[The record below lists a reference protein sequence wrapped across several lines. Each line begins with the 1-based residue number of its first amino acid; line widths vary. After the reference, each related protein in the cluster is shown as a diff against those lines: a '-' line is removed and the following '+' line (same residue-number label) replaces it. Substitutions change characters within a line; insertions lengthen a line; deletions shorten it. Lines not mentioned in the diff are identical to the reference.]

1 MRLKGLATALVLVAL
16 MASTSGCMGLIAAR
30 ESVESLREEPFESL
44 KNQKIEVSHEFVQLL
59 PLNEFTNIS
68 TFVVDDQTAEIRI
81 YFRARIS
88 FSDTIPSDNTTRYVR
103 AVLTDSA
110 GNVQWEQ
117 DVSETATPLEQQLL
131 PTPEFVLGEWDLNVK
146 ARGIGETTVG
156 FISDDFDIIV
166 TVTNTCIQYPLVDDC
181 F

>member
-1 MRLKGLATALVLVAL
+1 
-16 MASTSGCMGLIAAR
+16 
-30 ESVESLREEPFESL
+30 
-44 KNQKIEVSHEFVQLL
+44 
-59 PLNEFTNIS
+59 
-68 TFVVDDQTAEIRI
+68 
-81 YFRARIS
+81 
-88 FSDTIPSDNTTRYVR
+88 
-103 AVLTDSA
+103 LTDSA

>member
-44 KNQKIEVSHEFVQLL
+44 KNQKIEVSHEFEQFAPV
-59 PLNEFTNIS
+59 NEFTSNS

-81 YFRARIS
+81 YFRARFS
-88 FSDTIPSDNTTRYVR
+88 FSDTFPSDNITRYVR

>member
-88 FSDTIPSDNTTRYVR
+88 FSDTLPSDNPTRYVR

-146 ARGIGETTVG
+146 ARGI
-156 FISDDFDIIV
+156 
-166 TVTNTCIQYPLVDDC
+166 
-181 F
+181 